1 MRDQAASESIGLVS
15 DDHAWVLPSY
25 YNPNWWRMSNKNGS
39 INYRYNCTDE
49 DMQNILESVIF
60 VDGIK
65 IPPVVYE
72 CMSLWLT
79 IVDSIRYNVLFFA
92 F

>member
-1 MRDQAASESIGLVS
+1 MQAESIGLVS

-39 INYRYNCTDE
+39 VNYYQYDCTDE

-65 IPPVVYE
+65 IPPVV
-72 CMSLWLT
+72 CMHITMAKYCRLK
-79 IVDSIRYNVLFFA
+79 
-92 F
+92 